1 MKNTLL
7 TLSAL
12 LFSFSA
18 FCQPITTYQ
27 NFHGKYDFTMIGNTM
42 NAEANGTA
50 AACTILTQSS
60 AALNLQANQTVEAA
74 YLYWSGSG
82 SVAEGDLNIK
92 LNGNNITAQRTFTT
106 NVGANNDMPLF
117 GAFADVSGIVINSGN
132 ITYTVSDF
140 DINAIIAPYCPT
152 GINYAGWSI
161 VIVYKDLSLPN
172 NIVTIYDGF
181 QGVTTQNPEISITLS
196 GLNVINPNG
205 AKIGFLAWEGDA
217 NISVTEELRINNN
230 LVGNPPLNPTN
241 NAFNCTNSFTGA
253 ANLWNMDLDYY
264 NIANYVAIGD
274 TSLNF
279 KIKTGQD
286 TVIANC
292 FALSLNSELADAAV
306 TADKVNLACGSD
318 QIEVDYTIK
327 NNNEFID
334 LPTNI
339 AVSFYGDNTLITTIH
354 TQVPIPSNTFVTNS
368 ITLTKPASL
377 PDNFVLKIAI
387 DDIGNG
393 TGAVAETSEEN
404 NTALYD
410 INMMID
416 PIVTKPNDVIQCDD
430 NEDGLEI
437 FNLTALENQI
447 SPSASLNNFY
457 YYNSEN
463 DATNQL
469 NSIASPSNHT
479 IPVETKNTIWVRI
492 ENKESGCFKITSF
505 NITAQRKALSK
516 VAEPIKLCNDKNN
529 PIWTNLT
536 SIELYLSKYYEHY
549 KDVVLQYYST
559 INDAENE
566 VNPIYNTTSFQP
578 ERYPTSIFVRAKG
591 PNELWCDKIIEV
603 QLNDCVV
610 PKGISPNA
618 DGLNDVLNLSNFNLI
633 DLKIYNRYGKIVY
646 THGAGYID
654 QWNGQD
660 KQGNELP
667 SGTYY
672 YSITT
677 LYENYVGYIYIIK
690 EVK

>member
-7 TLSAL
+7 TF
-12 LFSFSA
+12 FSFFFYCMA
-18 FCQPITTYQ
+18 FSQPITAYQ

-42 NAEANGTA
+42 NAEANGTG
-50 AACTILTQSS
+50 AACTILTQS
-60 AALNLQANQTVEAA
+60 AASLNLQTNQTIEAA

-82 SVAEGDLNIK
+82 SVADADLNIK

-106 NVGANNDMPLF
+106 NVGANSDMPLF
-117 GAFADVSGIVINSGN
+117 GAFADVSGIVKNTGN
-132 ITYTVSDF
+132 GAYTVSELDL
-140 DINAIIAPYCPT
+140 NNIIAPYCPT
-152 GINYAGWSI
+152 GINYAGWAI
-161 VIVYKDLSLPN
+161 IIVYNDLSLPN

-181 QGVTTQNPEISITLS
+181 QGVTTQTPEISITLS

-241 NAFNCTNSFTGA
+241 NAFNCTNSFTGV

-264 NIANYVAIGD
+264 NIANYIAIGD

-292 FALSLNSELADAAV
+292 FAISLNSELADAAV
-306 TADKVNLACGSD
+306 TVDKVYLECGSD

-368 ITLTKPASL
+368 ITLTKPTSL
-377 PDNFVLKIAI
+377 PDNFVLKIAV

-393 TGAVAETSEEN
+393 TGVVAETSEEN
-404 NTALYD
+404 NTSLYD

-430 NEDGLEI
+430 NEDGIEI

-447 SPSASLNNFY
+447 SSSASLNNFY
-457 YYNSEN
+457 YYNTQN
-463 DATNQL
+463 DANNQTNT
-469 NSIASPSNHT
+469 IASPSNHT
-479 IPVETKNTIWVRI
+479 VQVETKNTIWVRV
-492 ENKESGCFKITSF
+492 ENKESKCFKITSF
-505 NITAQRKALSK
+505 DITSQRKALAN
-516 VAEPIKLCNDKNN
+516 VAQPIQLCNDKNN
-529 PIWTNLT
+529 PTWVNLNLL
-536 SIELYLSKYYEHY
+536 ELYLSKYYTHFNEVTL
-549 KDVVLQYYST
+549 KYYSN

-566 VNPIYNTTSFQP
+566 TNTISNTLSYKPQQFP
-578 ERYPTSIFVRAKG
+578 SSIFVRAKG

-603 QLNDCVV
+603 QLNDCIV
-610 PKGISPNA
+610 PRGISPNA
-618 DGLNDVLNLSNFNLI
+618 DGLNDALDLSNFNLT
-633 DLKIYNRYGKIVY
+633 DLKIYNRFGKEVY
-646 THGAGYID
+646 SHGVGYIN
-654 QWNGQD
+654 QWRGQD
-660 KQGNELP
+660 KQSNELP
-667 SGTYY
+667 AGTYY
-672 YSITT
+672 YAIHT
-677 LYENYVGYIYIIK
+677 LYDIYVGYVYIIK